1 MTWRVPFF
9 LYCLTLGPPAT
20 PISRH
25 TKSDAKTASLN
36 MVVSSCL
43 LAQEAPSAPCE
54 NATLD
59 DAAQELEVRQWDL
72 AMEALRNAA
81 SSCSGNGRYHAL
93 LAAALMNKGFSV
105 EAAREYYA
113 AIALSPQQSDYY
125 RALAEILIQSRA
137 YGNARV
143 LLEEAN
149 RKFPD
154 EVWTYLMLG
163 EVYRTFSSF
172 DEAKNALD
180 KAVARWPE
188 NPAAHTLL
196 GNILVDSAPS
206 EALIE
211 YRKAIKLAPAVP
223 QSYLFYG
230 IALEKVKQTQ
240 EAIAALTKCVTL
252 APNMANP
259 HYYLGQIYLK
269 QGNLQESITELTKV
283 LQLDPAYALA
293 YFQMGNAYR
302 KLGDK
307 AKADAYLSR
316 FGELSTE
323 QKAQEVKAGKT
334 FTEALAN
341 PQR

>member
-1 MTWRVPFF
+1 MWRKPFILF
-9 LYCLTLGPPAT
+9 CLTLGLPAP

-25 TKSDAKTASLN
+25 ARSDVRAAGLN
-36 MVVSSCL
+36 MVVSSRL
-43 LAQEAPSAPCE
+43 LAQEPPSATCE

-72 AMEALRNAA
+72 AIEALRKAA
-81 SSCSGNGRYHAL
+81 SSCSGDARYHAL
-93 LAAALMNKGFSV
+93 LAVALMNKGSSV

-113 AIALSPQQSDYY
+113 AIALSPRESDYY
-125 RALAEILIQSRA
+125 RALAEILIQHRA

-143 LLEEAN
+143 LLEDAN

-154 EVWTYLMLG
+154 DAWTYLMLG

-180 KAVARWPE
+180 KAVARWPD
-188 NPAAHTLL
+188 NPAAHALL

-206 EALIE
+206 EALAE
-211 YRKAIKLAPAVP
+211 YRTAIKFAPAVP

-230 IALEKVKQTQ
+230 IALEKVNQTK
-240 EAIAALTKCVTL
+240 EAIDAFTKCLTL

-269 QGNLQESITELTKV
+269 QGNIQNSITELTKV
-283 LQLDPAYALA
+283 LQLDPTYALA

-307 AKADAYLSR
+307 AKADTYLSR
-316 FGELSTE
+316 FGELSTA
-323 QKAQEVKAGKT
+323 QKAQEVSAGKT
-334 FTEALAN
+334 FTEALAK
-341 PQR
+341 PQQ